1 MSIRKIGEKLREK
14 IKLTEKEKL
23 EFDDYREAH
32 NIIIKL
38 FTTELKK
45 VNFSKQYLIASR
57 NKRIETIIS
66 KLCRPEKPKLDRIH
80 DIAGTRIIFE
90 NMKSLENYISIL
102 ENTELVNFKEK
113 INEDKNR
120 YNYIKNPKSD
130 GYRSIHK
137 VFYYSSD
144 IPYYTSNEKSFNLKN
159 KKIELQ
165 LRTKLQHIWATTVEI
180 YDIIN
185 KSNIKTGTHNKLET
199 KEGLFFKKCSLVFEG
214 IENND
219 EEKIKINIH
228 EIFNDKDLVEIY
240 NRLKGIKNIKNIKLP
255 KTLRTDEVFILIT
268 DLNKEETTFFTTI
281 EYEDKNKKID
291 KQDTFLINASYRR
304 LEEKNT
310 KGEYILLLLTLGD
323 IKKLKKVYPNY
334 FLNTNEFISILKK
347 YKDKYIKEED

>member
-1 MSIRKIGEKLREK
+1 MSIRKIGEKLREG
-14 IKLTEKEKL
+14 IELTEEEKL
-23 EFDDYREAH
+23 EFDNFREAH

-38 FTTELKK
+38 FTIELKK
-45 VNFSKQYLIASR
+45 VNFSKQHLTASR

-90 NMKSLENYISIL
+90 NIKSLDDYIDIL

-137 VFYYSSD
+137 VFYYSSN
-144 IPYYTSNEKSFNLKN
+144 IPYSTLNEKRFNLEN

-165 LRTKLQHIWATTVEI
+165 LRTRLQHIWATTVEI

-214 IENND
+214 IESND
-219 EEKIKINIH
+219 VEKIKININ
-228 EIFNDKDLVEIY
+228 EIFRDKDLVEIY
-240 NRLKGIKNIKNIKLP
+240 NRLKGIKNIKNIQLP
-255 KTLRTDEVFILIT
+255 KTLGSDEVFILIT
-268 DLNKEETTFFTTI
+268 DLNKGKTTFFTTDPI
-281 EYEDKNKKID
+281 EKND

-323 IKKLKKVYPNY
+323 IKKLKNVYPNY

>member
-1 MSIRKIGEKLREK
+1 MSIRKIGEKLREG
-14 IKLTEKEKL
+14 IELTEEEKL
-23 EFDDYREAH
+23 EFDNFREAH

-38 FTTELKK
+38 FTIELKK
-45 VNFSKQYLIASR
+45 VNFSKQHLTASR

-66 KLCRPEKPKLDRIH
+66 KLCRPEKPKLDKIH

-90 NMKSLENYISIL
+90 NIKSLEDYIDIL

-137 VFYYSSD
+137 VFYYSSN
-144 IPYYTSNEKSFNLKN
+144 IPYSTLNEKRFNLEN

-165 LRTKLQHIWATTVEI
+165 LRTRLQHIWATTVEI

-214 IENND
+214 IESND
-219 EEKIKINIH
+219 VEKIKININ
-228 EIFNDKDLVEIY
+228 EIFRDKDLVEIY
-240 NRLKGIKNIKNIKLP
+240 NRLKGIKNIKNIQLP
-255 KTLRTDEVFILIT
+255 KTLGSDEVFILIT
-268 DLNKEETTFFTTI
+268 DLNKGKTTFFTTDPI
-281 EYEDKNKKID
+281 EKND

-323 IKKLKKVYPNY
+323 IKKLKNVYPNY
-334 FLNTNEFISILKK
+334 FLNTNKFISILKK

>member
-1 MSIRKIGEKLREK
+1 MSIRKIGEKLREG
-14 IKLTEKEKL
+14 IELTEEEKL
-23 EFDDYREAH
+23 EFDNFREAH

-38 FTTELKK
+38 FTIELKK
-45 VNFSKQYLIASR
+45 VNFSKQHLTARR
-57 NKRIETIIS
+57 NKRIETNIS

-90 NMKSLENYISIL
+90 NIKSLEDYIDIL

-137 VFYYSSD
+137 VFYYSSN
-144 IPYYTSNEKSFNLKN
+144 IPYSTLNEKRFNLEN

-165 LRTKLQHIWATTVEI
+165 LRTRLQHIWATTVEI

-214 IENND
+214 IESND
-219 EEKIKINIH
+219 VEKIKININ
-228 EIFNDKDLVEIY
+228 EIFRDKDLVEIY
-240 NRLKGIKNIKNIKLP
+240 NRLKGIKNIKNIQLP
-255 KTLRTDEVFILIT
+255 KTLGSDEVFILIT
-268 DLNKEETTFFTTI
+268 DLNKGKTTFFTTDPI
-281 EYEDKNKKID
+281 EKND

-323 IKKLKKVYPNY
+323 IKKLKNVYPNY
-334 FLNTNEFISILKK
+334 FLNTNKFISILKK

>member
-1 MSIRKIGEKLREK
+1 MSIRKIGEKLREG
-14 IKLTEKEKL
+14 IELTEEEKL
-23 EFDDYREAH
+23 EFDNFREAH

-38 FTTELKK
+38 FTIELKK
-45 VNFSKQYLIASR
+45 VNFSKQHLTASR

-90 NMKSLENYISIL
+90 NIKSLENYIDIL

-137 VFYYSSD
+137 VFYYSSN
-144 IPYYTSNEKSFNLKN
+144 IPYSTLNEKSFNLEN

-165 LRTKLQHIWATTVEI
+165 LRTRLQHIWATTVEI

-199 KEGLFFKKCSLVFEG
+199 KEGLFFKNCSLVFEG
-214 IENND
+214 IESND
-219 EEKIKINIH
+219 VEKIKININ
-228 EIFNDKDLVEIY
+228 EIFRDKDLVEIY
-240 NRLKGIKNIKNIKLP
+240 NRLKGIKNIKNIQLP
-255 KTLRTDEVFILIT
+255 KTLGSDEVFILIT
-268 DLNKEETTFFTTI
+268 DLNKGKTTFFTTDPI
-281 EYEDKNKKID
+281 EKND

-323 IKKLKKVYPNY
+323 IKKLKNVYPNY

>member
-1 MSIRKIGEKLREK
+1 MSIRKIGEKLREG
-14 IKLTEKEKL
+14 IELTEEEKL
-23 EFDDYREAH
+23 EFDNFREAH

-38 FTTELKK
+38 FTIELKK
-45 VNFSKQYLIASR
+45 VNFSNQHLTASR

-66 KLCRPEKPKLDRIH
+66 KLRRPEKPKLDRIH

-90 NMKSLENYISIL
+90 NIKSLEDYIDIL

-137 VFYYSSD
+137 VFYYSSN
-144 IPYYTSNEKSFNLKN
+144 IPYSTLNEKSFNLEN

-165 LRTKLQHIWATTVEI
+165 LRTRLQHIWATTVEI

-214 IENND
+214 IESND
-219 EEKIKINIH
+219 VEKIKININ
-228 EIFNDKDLVEIY
+228 EIFRDKDLVEIY
-240 NRLKGIKNIKNIKLP
+240 NRLKGIKNIKNIQLP
-255 KTLRTDEVFILIT
+255 KTLGSDEVFILIT
-268 DLNKEETTFFTTI
+268 DLNKGKTTFFTTDPI
-281 EYEDKNKKID
+281 EKND

-323 IKKLKKVYPNY
+323 IKKLKNVYPNY

-347 YKDKYIKEED
+347 YKYIKEED

>member
-1 MSIRKIGEKLREK
+1 MSIRKIGEKLREG
-14 IKLTEKEKL
+14 IELTEEEKL
-23 EFDDYREAH
+23 EFDNFREAH

-38 FTTELKK
+38 FTIELKK
-45 VNFSKQYLIASR
+45 VNFSNQHLTASR

-66 KLCRPEKPKLDRIH
+66 KLRRPEKPKLDRIH

-90 NMKSLENYISIL
+90 NIKSLEDYIDIL

-137 VFYYSSD
+137 VFYYSSN
-144 IPYYTSNEKSFNLKN
+144 IPYSTLNEKSFNLEN

-165 LRTKLQHIWATTVEI
+165 LRTRLQHIWATTVEI

-214 IENND
+214 IESND
-219 EEKIKINIH
+219 VEKIKININ
-228 EIFNDKDLVEIY
+228 EIFRDKDLVEIY
-240 NRLKGIKNIKNIKLP
+240 NRLKGIKNIKNIQLP
-255 KTLRTDEVFILIT
+255 KTLGSDEVFILIT
-268 DLNKEETTFFTTI
+268 DLNKGKTTFFTTEPI
-281 EYEDKNKKID
+281 ESI
-291 KQDTFLINASYRR
+291 F
-304 LEEKNT
+304 
-310 KGEYILLLLTLGD
+310 
-323 IKKLKKVYPNY
+323 LKKEN
-334 FLNTNEFISILKK
+334 
-347 YKDKYIKEED
+347 

>member
-1 MSIRKIGEKLREK
+1 MSIRKIGEKLREG
-14 IKLTEKEKL
+14 IELTEEEKL
-23 EFDDYREAH
+23 EFDNFREAH

-38 FTTELKK
+38 FTIELKK
-45 VNFSKQYLIASR
+45 VNFSKQHLTASR

-90 NMKSLENYISIL
+90 NIKSLEDYIDIL

-137 VFYYSSD
+137 VFYYSSN
-144 IPYYTSNEKSFNLKN
+144 IPYSTLNEKRFNLEN

-165 LRTKLQHIWATTVEI
+165 LRTRLQHIWATTVEI

-214 IENND
+214 IESND
-219 EEKIKINIH
+219 VEKIKININ
-228 EIFNDKDLVEIY
+228 EIFRDKDLMEIY
-240 NRLKGIKNIKNIKLP
+240 NRLKGIKNIKNIQLP
-255 KTLRTDEVFILIT
+255 KTLGSDEVFILIT
-268 DLNKEETTFFTTI
+268 DLNKGKTTFFTTDPI
-281 EYEDKNKKID
+281 EKND
-291 KQDTFLINASYRR
+291 KQATLLINASYRR

-323 IKKLKKVYPNY
+323 IKKLKNVYPNY
-334 FLNTNEFISILKK
+334 FLNTNKFISILKK

>member
-1 MSIRKIGEKLREK
+1 MSIRKIGEKLREG
-14 IKLTEKEKL
+14 IELTEEEKL
-23 EFDDYREAH
+23 EFDNFREAH

-38 FTTELKK
+38 FTIELKK
-45 VNFSKQYLIASR
+45 VNFSKQHLTASR

-90 NMKSLENYISIL
+90 NIKSLEDYIDIL

-137 VFYYSSD
+137 VFYYSSN
-144 IPYYTSNEKSFNLKN
+144 IPYSTLNEKRFNLEN

-165 LRTKLQHIWATTVEI
+165 LRTRLQHIWATTVEI

-214 IENND
+214 IESND
-219 EEKIKINIH
+219 VEKIKININ
-228 EIFNDKDLVEIY
+228 EIFRDKDLVEIY
-240 NRLKGIKNIKNIKLP
+240 NRLKGIKNIKNIQLP
-255 KTLRTDEVFILIT
+255 KTLGSDEVFILIT
-268 DLNKEETTFFTTI
+268 DLNKGKTTFFTTDPI
-281 EYEDKNKKID
+281 EKND

-323 IKKLKKVYPNY
+323 IKKLKNVYPNY
-334 FLNTNEFISILKK
+334 FLNTNKFISILKK

>member
-1 MSIRKIGEKLREK
+1 MSIRKIGEKLREG
-14 IKLTEKEKL
+14 IELTEEEKL
-23 EFDDYREAH
+23 EFDNFREAH

-38 FTTELKK
+38 FTIELKK
-45 VNFSKQYLIASR
+45 VNFSKQHLTASR

-66 KLCRPEKPKLDRIH
+66 KLCRPKKPKLDRIH

-90 NMKSLENYISIL
+90 NIKSLEDYIDIL

-137 VFYYSSD
+137 VFYYSSN
-144 IPYYTSNEKSFNLKN
+144 IPYSTLNEKRFNLEN

-165 LRTKLQHIWATTVEI
+165 LRTRLQHIWATTVEI

-214 IENND
+214 IESND
-219 EEKIKINIH
+219 VEKIKININ
-228 EIFNDKDLVEIY
+228 EIFRDKDLVEIY
-240 NRLKGIKNIKNIKLP
+240 NRLKGIKNIKNIQLP
-255 KTLRTDEVFILIT
+255 KTLGSDEVFILIT
-268 DLNKEETTFFTTI
+268 DLNKGKTTFFTTDPI
-281 EYEDKNKKID
+281 EKND

-323 IKKLKKVYPNY
+323 IKKLKNVYPNY

>member
-1 MSIRKIGEKLREK
+1 MSIRKIGEKLREG
-14 IKLTEKEKL
+14 IELTEEEKL
-23 EFDDYREAH
+23 EFDNFREAH

-38 FTTELKK
+38 FTIELKK
-45 VNFSKQYLIASR
+45 VNFSKQHLTASR

-90 NMKSLENYISIL
+90 NIKSLEDYIDIL

-137 VFYYSSD
+137 VFYYSSN
-144 IPYYTSNEKSFNLKN
+144 IPYSTLNEKRFNLEN

-165 LRTKLQHIWATTVEI
+165 LRTRLQHIWATTVEI

-214 IENND
+214 IESND
-219 EEKIKINIH
+219 VEKIKININK
-228 EIFNDKDLVEIY
+228 IFRDKDLVEIY
-240 NRLKGIKNIKNIKLP
+240 NRLKGIKNIKNIQLP
-255 KTLRTDEVFILIT
+255 KTLGSDEVFILIT
-268 DLNKEETTFFTTI
+268 DLNKGKTTFFTTDPI
-281 EYEDKNKKID
+281 EKND

-323 IKKLKKVYPNY
+323 IKKLKNVYPNY
-334 FLNTNEFISILKK
+334 FLNTNKFISILKK

>member
-1 MSIRKIGEKLREK
+1 MSIRKIGEKLREG
-14 IKLTEKEKL
+14 IELTEEEKL
-23 EFDDYREAH
+23 EFDNFREAH

-38 FTTELKK
+38 FTIELKK
-45 VNFSKQYLIASR
+45 VNFSKQHLTASR

-90 NMKSLENYISIL
+90 NIKSLENYIDIL

-137 VFYYSSD
+137 VFYYSSN
-144 IPYYTSNEKSFNLKN
+144 IPYSTLNEKRFNLEN

-165 LRTKLQHIWATTVEI
+165 LRTRLQHIWATTVEI

-214 IENND
+214 IESND
-219 EEKIKINIH
+219 VEKIKININ
-228 EIFNDKDLVEIY
+228 EIFRDKDLVEIY
-240 NRLKGIKNIKNIKLP
+240 NRLKGIKNIKNIQLP
-255 KTLRTDEVFILIT
+255 KTLGSDEVFILIT
-268 DLNKEETTFFTTI
+268 DLNKGKTTFFTTDPI
-281 EYEDKNKKID
+281 EKND

-323 IKKLKKVYPNY
+323 IKKLKNVYPNY

>member
-1 MSIRKIGEKLREK
+1 MSIRKIGEKLREG
-14 IKLTEKEKL
+14 IELTEEEKL
-23 EFDDYREAH
+23 EFDNFREAH

-38 FTTELKK
+38 FTIELKK
-45 VNFSKQYLIASR
+45 VNFSKQHLTASR

-90 NMKSLENYISIL
+90 NIKSLEDYIDIL

-137 VFYYSSD
+137 VFYYSSN
-144 IPYYTSNEKSFNLKN
+144 IPYSTLNEKHFNLEN
-159 KKIELQ
+159 KKIELR
-165 LRTKLQHIWATTVEI
+165 LRTRLQHIWATTVEI

-214 IENND
+214 IESND
-219 EEKIKINIH
+219 VEKIKININ
-228 EIFNDKDLVEIY
+228 EIFRDKDLVEIY
-240 NRLKGIKNIKNIKLP
+240 NRLKGIKNIKNIQLP
-255 KTLRTDEVFILIT
+255 KTLGSDEVFILIT
-268 DLNKEETTFFTTI
+268 DLNKGKTTFFTTDPI
-281 EYEDKNKKID
+281 EKND

-323 IKKLKKVYPNY
+323 IKKLKNVYPNY
-334 FLNTNEFISILKK
+334 FLNTNKFISILKK

>member
-1 MSIRKIGEKLREK
+1 MSIRKIGEKLRNKEE
-14 IKLTEKEKL
+14 LTETEKL
-23 EFDDYREAH
+23 EFDNFREAH

-38 FTTELKK
+38 FTTELEKLE
-45 VNFSKQYLIASR
+45 FSEQYLIASR

-66 KLCRPEKPKLDRIH
+66 KLCRPEKTKLERIH

-90 NMKSLENYISIL
+90 NITSLESYINIL

-113 INEDKNR
+113 INKDKDQ
-120 YNYIKNPKSD
+120 YNYIKRPKPD

-144 IPYYTSNEKSFNLKN
+144 IPYCTSNKKNFNLKN

-165 LRTKLQHIWATTVEI
+165 LRTKLQHIWATTIEI
-180 YDIIN
+180 YDIIS

-199 KEGLFFKKCSLVFEG
+199 KEGLFFKKCSLIFEG

-219 EEKIKINIH
+219 EEKIKINIY
-228 EIFNDKDLVEIY
+228 EIFKNKDLKEIY
-240 NRLKGIKNIKNIKLP
+240 NKLKGIKNIKNIKLP
-255 KTLRTDEVFILIT
+255 KTLENDEVFILIT
-268 DLNKEETTFFTTI
+268 YPSEGKTTFFTTAK
-281 EYEDKNKKID
+281 YEDKEIE

-310 KGEYILLLLTLGD
+310 KGKYILLLLTLRD
-323 IKKLKKVYPNY
+323 IRKLEEVYPNY
-334 FLNTNEFISILKK
+334 FLNTNEFTNILKE
-347 YKDKYIKEED
+347 YKDKFIEEED

>member
-1 MSIRKIGEKLREK
+1 MSIRKIGEKLREG
-14 IKLTEKEKL
+14 IELTEEEKL
-23 EFDDYREAH
+23 EFDNFREAH

-38 FTTELKK
+38 FTIELKK
-45 VNFSKQYLIASR
+45 VNFSKQYLTASR

-90 NMKSLENYISIL
+90 NIKSLEDYIDIL

-137 VFYYSSD
+137 VFYYSSN
-144 IPYYTSNEKSFNLKN
+144 IPYSTLNEKRFNLEN

-165 LRTKLQHIWATTVEI
+165 LRTRLQHIWATTVEI

-214 IENND
+214 IESND
-219 EEKIKINIH
+219 VEKIKININ
-228 EIFNDKDLVEIY
+228 EIFRDKDLVEIY
-240 NRLKGIKNIKNIKLP
+240 NRLKGIKNIKNIQLP
-255 KTLRTDEVFILIT
+255 KTLGSDEVFILIT
-268 DLNKEETTFFTTI
+268 DLNKGKTTFFTTDPI
-281 EYEDKNKKID
+281 EKND

-323 IKKLKKVYPNY
+323 IKKLKNVYPNY
-334 FLNTNEFISILKK
+334 FLNTNKFISILKK

>member
-1 MSIRKIGEKLREK
+1 MSIRKIGEKLREG
-14 IKLTEKEKL
+14 IELTEEEKL
-23 EFDDYREAH
+23 EFDNFREAH

-38 FTTELKK
+38 FTIELKK
-45 VNFSKQYLIASR
+45 VNFSKQHLTASR

-90 NMKSLENYISIL
+90 NIKSLEDYIDIL

-137 VFYYSSD
+137 VFYYSSN
-144 IPYYTSNEKSFNLKN
+144 IPYSTLNEKSFNLEN

-165 LRTKLQHIWATTVEI
+165 LRTRLQHIWATTVEI

-199 KEGLFFKKCSLVFEG
+199 KEGLFFKNCSLVFEG
-214 IENND
+214 IESND
-219 EEKIKINIH
+219 VEKIKININK
-228 EIFNDKDLVEIY
+228 IFRDKDLVEIY
-240 NRLKGIKNIKNIKLP
+240 NRLKGIKNIKNIQLP
-255 KTLRTDEVFILIT
+255 KTLGSDEVFILIT
-268 DLNKEETTFFTTI
+268 DLNKGKTTFFTTEPI
-281 EYEDKNKKID
+281 EKND

-323 IKKLKKVYPNY
+323 IKKLKNVYPNY
-334 FLNTNEFISILKK
+334 FLNTNKFISILKK

>member
-1 MSIRKIGEKLREK
+1 MSIRKIGEKLREG
-14 IKLTEKEKL
+14 IELTEEEKL
-23 EFDDYREAH
+23 EFDNFREAH

-38 FTTELKK
+38 FTIELKK
-45 VNFSKQYLIASR
+45 VNFSKQHLTASR

-66 KLCRPEKPKLDRIH
+66 KLCRPEKPKVDRIH

-90 NMKSLENYISIL
+90 NIKSLEDYIDIL

-137 VFYYSSD
+137 VFYYSSN
-144 IPYYTSNEKSFNLKN
+144 IPYSTLNEKSFNLEN

-165 LRTKLQHIWATTVEI
+165 LRTRLQHIWATTVEI

-214 IENND
+214 IESND
-219 EEKIKINIH
+219 VEKIKININ
-228 EIFNDKDLVEIY
+228 EIFRDKDLVEIY
-240 NRLKGIKNIKNIKLP
+240 NRLKGIKNIKNIQLP
-255 KTLRTDEVFILIT
+255 KTLGSDEVFILIT
-268 DLNKEETTFFTTI
+268 DLNKGKTTFFTTDPI
-281 EYEDKNKKID
+281 EKND

-323 IKKLKKVYPNY
+323 IKKLKNVYPNY

>member
-1 MSIRKIGEKLREK
+1 MSIRKIGEKLREGVE
-14 IKLTEKEKL
+14 LTEEEKL
-23 EFDDYREAH
+23 EFDNFREAH

-38 FTTELKK
+38 FTIELKK
-45 VNFSKQYLIASR
+45 VNFSKQHLTASR

-90 NMKSLENYISIL
+90 NIKSLEDYIDIL

-137 VFYYSSD
+137 VFYYSSN
-144 IPYYTSNEKSFNLKN
+144 IPYSTLNEKRFNLEN

-165 LRTKLQHIWATTVEI
+165 LRTRLQHIWATTVEI

-214 IENND
+214 IESND
-219 EEKIKINIH
+219 VEKIKININ
-228 EIFNDKDLVEIY
+228 EIFRDKDLVEIY
-240 NRLKGIKNIKNIKLP
+240 NRLKGIKNIKNIQLP
-255 KTLRTDEVFILIT
+255 KTLGSDEVFILIT
-268 DLNKEETTFFTTI
+268 DLNKGKTTFFTTDPI
-281 EYEDKNKKID
+281 EKND

-323 IKKLKKVYPNY
+323 IKKLKNVYPNY
-334 FLNTNEFISILKK
+334 FLNTNKFISILKK

>member
-1 MSIRKIGEKLREK
+1 MSIRKIGEKLREG
-14 IKLTEKEKL
+14 IELTEEEKL
-23 EFDDYREAH
+23 EFDNFREAH

-38 FTTELKK
+38 FTIELKK
-45 VNFSKQYLIASR
+45 VNFSKQHLTASR

-90 NMKSLENYISIL
+90 NIKSLEDYIDIL

-120 YNYIKNPKSD
+120 YNYIKNPKLD

-137 VFYYSSD
+137 VFYYSSN
-144 IPYYTSNEKSFNLKN
+144 IPYSTLNEKSFNLEN

-165 LRTKLQHIWATTVEI
+165 LRTRLQHIWATTVEI

-214 IENND
+214 IESND
-219 EEKIKINIH
+219 VEKIKININ
-228 EIFNDKDLVEIY
+228 EIFRDKDLVEIY
-240 NRLKGIKNIKNIKLP
+240 NRLKGIKNIKNIQLP
-255 KTLRTDEVFILIT
+255 KTLGSDEVFILIT
-268 DLNKEETTFFTTI
+268 DLNKGKTTFFTTDPI
-281 EYEDKNKKID
+281 EKND

-323 IKKLKKVYPNY
+323 IKKLKNVYPNY

>member
-1 MSIRKIGEKLREK
+1 MSIRKIGEKLREG
-14 IKLTEKEKL
+14 IELTEEEKL
-23 EFDDYREAH
+23 EFDNFREAH

-38 FTTELKK
+38 FTIELKK
-45 VNFSKQYLIASR
+45 VNFSKQHLTASR

-90 NMKSLENYISIL
+90 NIKSLEDYIDIL

-137 VFYYSSD
+137 VFYYSSN
-144 IPYYTSNEKSFNLKN
+144 IPYSTLNEKSFNLEN

-165 LRTKLQHIWATTVEI
+165 LRTRLQHIWATTVEI

-214 IENND
+214 IESND
-219 EEKIKINIH
+219 VEKIKININ
-228 EIFNDKDLVEIY
+228 EIFRDKDLVEIY
-240 NRLKGIKNIKNIKLP
+240 NRLKGIKNIKNIQLP
-255 KTLRTDEVFILIT
+255 KTLGSDEVFILIT
-268 DLNKEETTFFTTI
+268 DLNKGKTTFFTTEPI
-281 EYEDKNKKID
+281 EKND

-323 IKKLKKVYPNY
+323 IKKLKNVYPNY
-334 FLNTNEFISILKK
+334 FLNTNKFISILKK

>member
-1 MSIRKIGEKLREK
+1 MSIRKIGEKLREG
-14 IKLTEKEKL
+14 IELTEEEKL
-23 EFDDYREAH
+23 EFDNFREAH

-38 FTTELKK
+38 FTIELKK
-45 VNFSKQYLIASR
+45 VNFSKQHLTASR

-90 NMKSLENYISIL
+90 NIKSLEDYIDIL

-137 VFYYSSD
+137 VFYYSSN
-144 IPYYTSNEKSFNLKN
+144 IPYSTLNEKRFNLEN

-165 LRTKLQHIWATTVEI
+165 LRTRLQHIWATTVEI

-214 IENND
+214 IESND
-219 EEKIKINIH
+219 VEKIKININ
-228 EIFNDKDLVEIY
+228 EIFRDKDLVEIY
-240 NRLKGIKNIKNIKLP
+240 NRLKGIKNIKNIQLP
-255 KTLRTDEVFILIT
+255 KTLGSDEVFILIT
-268 DLNKEETTFFTTI
+268 DLNKGKTTFFTTEPI
-281 EYEDKNKKID
+281 EKND

-323 IKKLKKVYPNY
+323 IKKLKNVYPNY
-334 FLNTNEFISILKK
+334 FLNTNKFISILKK

>member
-1 MSIRKIGEKLREK
+1 MSIRKIGEKLREG
-14 IKLTEKEKL
+14 IELTEEEKL
-23 EFDDYREAH
+23 EFDNFREAH

-38 FTTELKK
+38 FTIELKK
-45 VNFSKQYLIASR
+45 VNFSKQHLTASR

-90 NMKSLENYISIL
+90 NIKSLEDYIDIL

-137 VFYYSSD
+137 VFYYSSN
-144 IPYYTSNEKSFNLKN
+144 IPYSTLNEKRFNLEN

-165 LRTKLQHIWATTVEI
+165 LRTRLQHIWATTVEI

-214 IENND
+214 IESND
-219 EEKIKINIH
+219 VEKIKININ
-228 EIFNDKDLVEIY
+228 EIFRDKDLVEIY
-240 NRLKGIKNIKNIKLP
+240 NRLKGIKNIKNIQLP
-255 KTLRTDEVFILIT
+255 KTLGSDEVFILIT
-268 DLNKEETTFFTTI
+268 DLNKGKTTFFTTNPI
-281 EYEDKNKKID
+281 EKND

-323 IKKLKKVYPNY
+323 IKKLKNVYPNY
-334 FLNTNEFISILKK
+334 FLNTNKFISILKK

>member
-1 MSIRKIGEKLREK
+1 MSIRKIGEKLREG
-14 IKLTEKEKL
+14 IELTEEEKL
-23 EFDDYREAH
+23 EFDNFREAH

-38 FTTELKK
+38 FTIELKK
-45 VNFSKQYLIASR
+45 VNFSKQHLTASR

-90 NMKSLENYISIL
+90 NIKSLEDYIDIL

-137 VFYYSSD
+137 VFYYSSN
-144 IPYYTSNEKSFNLKN
+144 IPYSTLNEKSFNLEN

-165 LRTKLQHIWATTVEI
+165 LRTRLQHIWATTVEI

-199 KEGLFFKKCSLVFEG
+199 KEGLFFKNCSLVFEG
-214 IENND
+214 IESND
-219 EEKIKINIH
+219 VEKIKINSNK
-228 EIFNDKDLVEIY
+228 IFRDKDLVEIY
-240 NRLKGIKNIKNIKLP
+240 NRLKGIKNIKNIQLP
-255 KTLRTDEVFILIT
+255 KTLGSDEVFILIT
-268 DLNKEETTFFTTI
+268 DLNKGKTTFFTTDPI
-281 EYEDKNKKID
+281 EKND

-323 IKKLKKVYPNY
+323 IKKLKNVYPNY
-334 FLNTNEFISILKK
+334 FLNTNKFISILKK

>member
-1 MSIRKIGEKLREK
+1 MSIRKIGEKLREG
-14 IKLTEKEKL
+14 IELTEEEKL
-23 EFDDYREAH
+23 EFDNFREAH

-38 FTTELKK
+38 FTIELKK
-45 VNFSKQYLIASR
+45 VNFSKQHLTASR

-90 NMKSLENYISIL
+90 NIKSLEDYIDIL

-137 VFYYSSD
+137 VFYYSSNT
-144 IPYYTSNEKSFNLKN
+144 PYSTLNEKRFNLEN

-165 LRTKLQHIWATTVEI
+165 LRTRLQHIWATTVEI

-214 IENND
+214 IESND
-219 EEKIKINIH
+219 VEKIKININ
-228 EIFNDKDLVEIY
+228 EIFRDKDLVEIY
-240 NRLKGIKNIKNIKLP
+240 NRLKGIKNIKNIQLP
-255 KTLRTDEVFILIT
+255 KTLGSDEVFILIT
-268 DLNKEETTFFTTI
+268 DLNKGKTTFFTTDPI
-281 EYEDKNKKID
+281 EKND

-323 IKKLKKVYPNY
+323 IKKLKNVYPNY
-334 FLNTNEFISILKK
+334 FLNTNKFISILKK

>member
-1 MSIRKIGEKLREK
+1 MSIRKIGEKLREG
-14 IKLTEKEKL
+14 IELTEEGKL
-23 EFDDYREAH
+23 EFDNFREAH

-38 FTTELKK
+38 FTIELKK
-45 VNFSKQYLIASR
+45 VNFSKQHLTASR
-57 NKRIETIIS
+57 NKRIETIIL

-90 NMKSLENYISIL
+90 NIKSLEDYIDIL

-137 VFYYSSD
+137 VFYYSSN
-144 IPYYTSNEKSFNLKN
+144 IPYSTLNEKRFNLEN

-165 LRTKLQHIWATTVEI
+165 LRTRLQHIWATTVEI

-199 KEGLFFKKCSLVFEG
+199 KEGLFFKNCSLVFEG
-214 IENND
+214 IESND
-219 EEKIKINIH
+219 VEKIKININK
-228 EIFNDKDLVEIY
+228 IFRDKDLVEIY
-240 NRLKGIKNIKNIKLP
+240 NRLKGIKNIKNIQLP
-255 KTLRTDEVFILIT
+255 KTLGSDEVFILIT
-268 DLNKEETTFFTTI
+268 DLNKGKTTFFTTDPI
-281 EYEDKNKKID
+281 EKND

-323 IKKLKKVYPNY
+323 IKKLKNVYPNY
-334 FLNTNEFISILKK
+334 FLNTNKFISILKK

>member
-1 MSIRKIGEKLREK
+1 MSIRKIGEKLREG
-14 IKLTEKEKL
+14 IELTEEEKL
-23 EFDDYREAH
+23 EFDNFREAH

-38 FTTELKK
+38 FTIELKK
-45 VNFSKQYLIASR
+45 VNFSKQHLTASR

-90 NMKSLENYISIL
+90 NIKSLEDYIDIL

-137 VFYYSSD
+137 VFYYSSN
-144 IPYYTSNEKSFNLKN
+144 IPYSTLNEKRFNLGN

-165 LRTKLQHIWATTVEI
+165 LRTRLQHIWATTVEI

-214 IENND
+214 IESND
-219 EEKIKINIH
+219 VEKIKININK
-228 EIFNDKDLVEIY
+228 IFRDKDLVEIY
-240 NRLKGIKNIKNIKLP
+240 NRLKGIKNIKNIQLP
-255 KTLRTDEVFILIT
+255 KTLGSDEVFILIT
-268 DLNKEETTFFTTI
+268 DLNKGKTTFFTTDPI
-281 EYEDKNKKID
+281 EKND

-323 IKKLKKVYPNY
+323 IKKLKNVYPNY
-334 FLNTNEFISILKK
+334 FLNTNKFISILKK

>member
-1 MSIRKIGEKLREK
+1 MSIRKIGEKLREG
-14 IKLTEKEKL
+14 IELTEEEKL
-23 EFDDYREAH
+23 EFDNFREAH

-38 FTTELKK
+38 FTIELKK
-45 VNFSKQYLIASR
+45 VNFSKQHLTASR

-90 NMKSLENYISIL
+90 NIKSLEDYIDIL

-137 VFYYSSD
+137 VFYYSSN
-144 IPYYTSNEKSFNLKN
+144 IPYSTLNEKRFNLEN

-165 LRTKLQHIWATTVEI
+165 LRTRLQHIWATTVEI

-214 IENND
+214 IESND
-219 EEKIKINIH
+219 VEKIKININ
-228 EIFNDKDLVEIY
+228 EIFRDKDLMEIY
-240 NRLKGIKNIKNIKLP
+240 NRLKGIKNIKNIQLP
-255 KTLRTDEVFILIT
+255 KTLGSDEVFILIT
-268 DLNKEETTFFTTI
+268 DLNKGKTTFFTTDPI
-281 EYEDKNKKID
+281 EKND

-323 IKKLKKVYPNY
+323 IKKLKNVYPNY
-334 FLNTNEFISILKK
+334 FLNTNKFISILKK

>member
-1 MSIRKIGEKLREK
+1 MSIRKIGEKLREG
-14 IKLTEKEKL
+14 IELTEEEKL
-23 EFDDYREAH
+23 EFDNFREAH

-38 FTTELKK
+38 FTIELKK
-45 VNFSKQYLIASR
+45 VNFSKQHLTASR

-90 NMKSLENYISIL
+90 NIKSLEDYIDIL
-102 ENTELVNFKEK
+102 ENSELVNFKEK

-137 VFYYSSD
+137 VFYYSSN
-144 IPYYTSNEKSFNLKN
+144 IPYSTLNEKRFNLEN

-165 LRTKLQHIWATTVEI
+165 LRTRLQHIWATTVEI

-214 IENND
+214 IESND
-219 EEKIKINIH
+219 VEKIKININ
-228 EIFNDKDLVEIY
+228 EIFRDKDLVEIY
-240 NRLKGIKNIKNIKLP
+240 NRLKGIKNIKNIQLP
-255 KTLRTDEVFILIT
+255 KTLGSDEVFILIT
-268 DLNKEETTFFTTI
+268 DLNKGKTTFFTTDPI
-281 EYEDKNKKID
+281 EKND

-323 IKKLKKVYPNY
+323 IKKLKNVYPNY
-334 FLNTNEFISILKK
+334 FLNTNKFISILKK

>member
-1 MSIRKIGEKLREK
+1 MSIRKIGEKLREG
-14 IKLTEKEKL
+14 IELTEEEKL
-23 EFDDYREAH
+23 EFDNFREAH

-38 FTTELKK
+38 FTIELKK
-45 VNFSKQYLIASR
+45 VNFSKQHLTASR

-90 NMKSLENYISIL
+90 NIKSLEDYIDIL

-137 VFYYSSD
+137 VFYYSSN
-144 IPYYTSNEKSFNLKN
+144 IPYSTLNEKRFNLEN

-165 LRTKLQHIWATTVEI
+165 LRTRLQHIWATTVEI

-214 IENND
+214 IESND
-219 EEKIKINIH
+219 VEKIKININ
-228 EIFNDKDLVEIY
+228 EIFRDKDLVEIY
-240 NRLKGIKNIKNIKLP
+240 NRLKGIKNIKNIQLP
-255 KTLRTDEVFILIT
+255 KTLGSDEVFILIT
-268 DLNKEETTFFTTI
+268 DLNKGKTTFFTTDPI
-281 EYEDKNKKID
+281 EKND

-323 IKKLKKVYPNY
+323 IKKLKNVYPNY

>member
-1 MSIRKIGEKLREK
+1 MSIRKIGEKLREG
-14 IKLTEKEKL
+14 IELTEEEKL
-23 EFDDYREAH
+23 EFDNFREAH

-38 FTTELKK
+38 FTIELKK
-45 VNFSKQYLIASR
+45 VNFSKQHLTASR

-90 NMKSLENYISIL
+90 NIKSLEDYIDIL

-137 VFYYSSD
+137 VFYYSSN
-144 IPYYTSNEKSFNLKN
+144 IPYSTLNEKSFNLEN

-165 LRTKLQHIWATTVEI
+165 LRTRLQHIWATTVEI

-199 KEGLFFKKCSLVFEG
+199 KEGLFFKNCSLVFEG
-214 IENND
+214 IESND
-219 EEKIKINIH
+219 VEKIKININK
-228 EIFNDKDLVEIY
+228 IFRDKDLVEIY
-240 NRLKGIKNIKNIKLP
+240 NRLKGIKNIKNIQLP
-255 KTLRTDEVFILIT
+255 KTLGSDEVFILIT
-268 DLNKEETTFFTTI
+268 DLNKGKTTFFTTDPI
-281 EYEDKNKKID
+281 EKND

-323 IKKLKKVYPNY
+323 IKKLKNVYPNY
-334 FLNTNEFISILKK
+334 FLNTNKFISILKK

>member
-1 MSIRKIGEKLREK
+1 MSIRKIGEKLREG
-14 IKLTEKEKL
+14 IELTEEEKL
-23 EFDDYREAH
+23 EFDNFREAH

-38 FTTELKK
+38 FTIELKK
-45 VNFSKQYLIASR
+45 VNFSKQHLTASR

-90 NMKSLENYISIL
+90 NIKSLEDYIDIL

-137 VFYYSSD
+137 VFYYSSN
-144 IPYYTSNEKSFNLKN
+144 IPYSTLNEKSFNLEN

-165 LRTKLQHIWATTVEI
+165 LRTRLQHIWATTVEI

-199 KEGLFFKKCSLVFEG
+199 KEGLFFKNCSLVFEG
-214 IENND
+214 IESND
-219 EEKIKINIH
+219 VEKIKININ
-228 EIFNDKDLVEIY
+228 EIFRDKDLVEIY
-240 NRLKGIKNIKNIKLP
+240 NRLKGIKNIKNIQLP
-255 KTLRTDEVFILIT
+255 KTLGSDEVFILIT
-268 DLNKEETTFFTTI
+268 DLNKGKTTFFTTDPI
-281 EYEDKNKKID
+281 EKND

-323 IKKLKKVYPNY
+323 IKKLKNVYPNY

>member
-1 MSIRKIGEKLREK
+1 MSIRKIGEKLREG
-14 IKLTEKEKL
+14 IELTEEEKL
-23 EFDDYREAH
+23 EFDNFREAH

-38 FTTELKK
+38 FTIELKK
-45 VNFSKQYLIASR
+45 VNFSKQHLTASR

-90 NMKSLENYISIL
+90 NIKSLEDYIDIL

-137 VFYYSSD
+137 VFYYSSN
-144 IPYYTSNEKSFNLKN
+144 IPYSTLNEKRFNLGN

-165 LRTKLQHIWATTVEI
+165 LRTRLQHIWATTVEI

-214 IENND
+214 IESND
-219 EEKIKINIH
+219 VEKIKININK
-228 EIFNDKDLVEIY
+228 IFRDKDLVEIY
-240 NRLKGIKNIKNIKLP
+240 NRLKGIKNIKNIQLP
-255 KTLRTDEVFILIT
+255 KTLGSDEVFILIT
-268 DLNKEETTFFTTI
+268 DLNKGKTTFFTTDPI
-281 EYEDKNKKID
+281 EKND

-323 IKKLKKVYPNY
+323 IKKLKNVYPNY

>member
-1 MSIRKIGEKLREK
+1 MSIRKIGEKLREG
-14 IKLTEKEKL
+14 IELTEEEKL
-23 EFDDYREAH
+23 EFDNFREAH

-38 FTTELKK
+38 FTIELKK
-45 VNFSKQYLIASR
+45 VNFSKQHLTASR

-90 NMKSLENYISIL
+90 NIKSLENYIDIL

-137 VFYYSSD
+137 VFYYSSN
-144 IPYYTSNEKSFNLKN
+144 IPYSTLNEKSFNLEN

-165 LRTKLQHIWATTVEI
+165 LRTRLQHIWATTVEI

-214 IENND
+214 IESND
-219 EEKIKINIH
+219 VEKIKININ
-228 EIFNDKDLVEIY
+228 EIFRDKDLVEIY
-240 NRLKGIKNIKNIKLP
+240 NRLKGIKNIKNIQLP
-255 KTLRTDEVFILIT
+255 KTLGSDEVFILIT
-268 DLNKEETTFFTTI
+268 DLNKGKTTFFTTDPI
-281 EYEDKNKKID
+281 EKND

-323 IKKLKKVYPNY
+323 IKKLKNVYPNY

>member
-1 MSIRKIGEKLREK
+1 MSIRKIGEKLREG
-14 IKLTEKEKL
+14 IELTEEEKL
-23 EFDDYREAH
+23 EFDNFREAH

-38 FTTELKK
+38 FTIELKK
-45 VNFSKQYLIASR
+45 VNFSKQHLTASR

-90 NMKSLENYISIL
+90 NIKSLEDYIDIL

-113 INEDKNR
+113 INEDKDR

-137 VFYYSSD
+137 VFYYSSN
-144 IPYYTSNEKSFNLKN
+144 IPYSTLNEKSFNLEN

-165 LRTKLQHIWATTVEI
+165 LRTRLQHIWATTVEI

-199 KEGLFFKKCSLVFEG
+199 KEGLFFKNCSLVFEG
-214 IENND
+214 IESND
-219 EEKIKINIH
+219 VEKIKININK
-228 EIFNDKDLVEIY
+228 IFRDKDLVEIY
-240 NRLKGIKNIKNIKLP
+240 NRLKGIKNIKNIQLP
-255 KTLRTDEVFILIT
+255 KTLGSDEVFILIT
-268 DLNKEETTFFTTI
+268 DLNKGKTTFFTTDPI
-281 EYEDKNKKID
+281 EKND

-323 IKKLKKVYPNY
+323 IKKLKNVYPNY
-334 FLNTNEFISILKK
+334 FLNTNKFISILKK

>member
-1 MSIRKIGEKLREK
+1 MSIRKIGEKLREG
-14 IKLTEKEKL
+14 IELTEEEKL
-23 EFDDYREAH
+23 EFDNFREAH

-38 FTTELKK
+38 FTIELKK
-45 VNFSKQYLIASR
+45 VNFSNQHLTASR

-90 NMKSLENYISIL
+90 NIKSLEDYIDIL

-137 VFYYSSD
+137 VFYYSSN
-144 IPYYTSNEKSFNLKN
+144 IPYSTLNEKSFNLEN

-165 LRTKLQHIWATTVEI
+165 LRTRLQHIWATTVEI

-214 IENND
+214 IESND
-219 EEKIKINIH
+219 VEKIKININ
-228 EIFNDKDLVEIY
+228 EIFRDKDLVEIY
-240 NRLKGIKNIKNIKLP
+240 NRLKGIKNIKNIQLP
-255 KTLRTDEVFILIT
+255 KTLGSDEVFILIT
-268 DLNKEETTFFTTI
+268 DLNKGKTTFFTTDPI
-281 EYEDKNKKID
+281 EKND

-323 IKKLKKVYPNY
+323 IKKLKNVYPNY
-334 FLNTNEFISILKK
+334 FLNTNKFISILKK

>member
-1 MSIRKIGEKLREK
+1 MSIRKIGEKLREG
-14 IKLTEKEKL
+14 IELTEEEKL
-23 EFDDYREAH
+23 EFDNFREAH

-38 FTTELKK
+38 FTIELKK
-45 VNFSKQYLIASR
+45 VNFSKQHLTASR

-90 NMKSLENYISIL
+90 NIKSLEDYIDIL
-102 ENTELVNFKEK
+102 ENTELLNFKEK

-137 VFYYSSD
+137 VFYYSSN
-144 IPYYTSNEKSFNLKN
+144 IPYSTLNEKRFNLEN

-165 LRTKLQHIWATTVEI
+165 LRTRLQHIWATTVEI

-214 IENND
+214 IESND
-219 EEKIKINIH
+219 VEKIKININ
-228 EIFNDKDLVEIY
+228 EIFRDKDLVEIY
-240 NRLKGIKNIKNIKLP
+240 NRLKGIKNIKNIQLP
-255 KTLRTDEVFILIT
+255 KTLGSDEVFILIT
-268 DLNKEETTFFTTI
+268 DLNKGKTTFFTTDPI
-281 EYEDKNKKID
+281 EKND

-323 IKKLKKVYPNY
+323 IKKLKNVYPNY
-334 FLNTNEFISILKK
+334 FLNTNKFISILKK

>member
-1 MSIRKIGEKLREK
+1 MSIRKIGEKLREG
-14 IKLTEKEKL
+14 IELTEEEKL
-23 EFDDYREAH
+23 EFDNFREAH

-38 FTTELKK
+38 FTIELKK
-45 VNFSKQYLIASR
+45 VNFSKQHLTASR

-90 NMKSLENYISIL
+90 NIKSLEDYIDIL

-137 VFYYSSD
+137 VFYYSSN
-144 IPYYTSNEKSFNLKN
+144 IPYSTLNEKSFNLEN

-165 LRTKLQHIWATTVEI
+165 LRTRLQHIWATTVEI

-214 IENND
+214 IESND
-219 EEKIKINIH
+219 VEKIKININ
-228 EIFNDKDLVEIY
+228 EILRDKDLVEIY
-240 NRLKGIKNIKNIKLP
+240 NRLKGIKNIKNIQLP
-255 KTLRTDEVFILIT
+255 KTLGSDEVFILIT
-268 DLNKEETTFFTTI
+268 DLNKGKTTFFTTDPI
-281 EYEDKNKKID
+281 EKND

-323 IKKLKKVYPNY
+323 IKKLKNVYPNY

>member
-1 MSIRKIGEKLREK
+1 MSIRKIGEKLREG
-14 IKLTEKEKL
+14 IELTEEEKL
-23 EFDDYREAH
+23 EFDNFREAH

-38 FTTELKK
+38 FTIELKK
-45 VNFSKQYLIASR
+45 VNFSKQHLTASR

-90 NMKSLENYISIL
+90 NIKSLEDYIDIL

-137 VFYYSSD
+137 VFYYSSN
-144 IPYYTSNEKSFNLKN
+144 IPYSTLNEKSFNLEN

-165 LRTKLQHIWATTVEI
+165 LRTRLQHIWATTVEI

-214 IENND
+214 IESN
-219 EEKIKINIH
+219 EVEKIKININ
-228 EIFNDKDLVEIY
+228 EIFRDKDLVEIY
-240 NRLKGIKNIKNIKLP
+240 NRLKGIKNIKNIQLP
-255 KTLRTDEVFILIT
+255 KTLGSDEVFILIT
-268 DLNKEETTFFTTI
+268 DLNKGKTTFFTTDPI
-281 EYEDKNKKID
+281 EKND

-323 IKKLKKVYPNY
+323 IKKLKNVYPNY
-334 FLNTNEFISILKK
+334 FLNTNKFISILKK

>member
-1 MSIRKIGEKLREK
+1 MSIRKIGEKLREG
-14 IKLTEKEKL
+14 IELTEEEKL
-23 EFDDYREAH
+23 EFDNFREAH

-38 FTTELKK
+38 FTIELKK
-45 VNFSKQYLIASR
+45 VNFSNQHLTASR

-66 KLCRPEKPKLDRIH
+66 KLRRPEKPKLDRIH
-80 DIAGTRIIFE
+80 DIAGPRIIFE
-90 NMKSLENYISIL
+90 NIKSLEDYIDIL

-137 VFYYSSD
+137 VFYYSSN
-144 IPYYTSNEKSFNLKN
+144 IPYSTLNEKSFNLEN

-165 LRTKLQHIWATTVEI
+165 LRTRLQHIWATTVEI

-214 IENND
+214 IESND
-219 EEKIKINIH
+219 VEKIKININ
-228 EIFNDKDLVEIY
+228 EIFRDKDLVEIY
-240 NRLKGIKNIKNIKLP
+240 NRLKGIKNIKNIQLP
-255 KTLRTDEVFILIT
+255 KTLGSDEVFILIT
-268 DLNKEETTFFTTI
+268 DLNKGKTTFFTTEPI
-281 EYEDKNKKID
+281 EKND

-323 IKKLKKVYPNY
+323 IKKLKNVYPNY
-334 FLNTNEFISILKK
+334 FLNTNKFISILKK

>member
-1 MSIRKIGEKLREK
+1 MSIRKIGEKLREG
-14 IKLTEKEKL
+14 IELTEEEKL
-23 EFDDYREAH
+23 EFDNFREAH

-38 FTTELKK
+38 FTIELKK
-45 VNFSKQYLIASR
+45 VNFSKQHLTASR

-90 NMKSLENYISIL
+90 NIKSLEDYIDIL

-137 VFYYSSD
+137 VFYYSSN
-144 IPYYTSNEKSFNLKN
+144 IPYSTLNEKSFNLEN

-165 LRTKLQHIWATTVEI
+165 LRTRLQHIWATTVEI

-185 KSNIKTGTHNKLET
+185 KSNIKTETHNKLET

-214 IENND
+214 IESND
-219 EEKIKINIH
+219 VEKIKININ
-228 EIFNDKDLVEIY
+228 EIFRDKDLVEIY
-240 NRLKGIKNIKNIKLP
+240 NRLKGIKNIKNIQLP
-255 KTLRTDEVFILIT
+255 KTLGSDEVFILIT
-268 DLNKEETTFFTTI
+268 DLNKGKTTFFTTDPI
-281 EYEDKNKKID
+281 EKND

-323 IKKLKKVYPNY
+323 IKKLKNVYPNY